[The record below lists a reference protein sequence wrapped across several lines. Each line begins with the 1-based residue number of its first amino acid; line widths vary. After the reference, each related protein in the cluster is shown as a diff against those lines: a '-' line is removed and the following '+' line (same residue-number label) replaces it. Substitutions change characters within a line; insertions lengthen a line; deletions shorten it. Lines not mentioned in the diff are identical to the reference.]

1 MLEYKR
7 YLGLSGDIDTKLSY
21 PAYPF
26 PPHLCRKISRFSP
39 GFQNLA
45 TSRKLS
51 VQVINFFSLTVFSGR
66 SSSEE
71 AGALSTTADEV
82 LSISE
87 LTTLERVLGI
97 ALTMYSIYAE
107 RSLRTPIPSFF
118 SYIQSQFRVLTE
130 RTDLLSCDRD
140 ALDWACL
147 IFIATTEE
155 STDSWQW
162 ADGRLR
168 VMQISERRQRELG
181 QAFLPIPQA
190 ADVAELS

>member
-7 YLGLSGDIDTKLSY
+7 HLGLSGDIDTKLSY
-21 PAYPF
+21 PAHPF
-26 PPHLCRKISRFSP
+26 PPHLCREISRFSP

-51 VQVINFFSLTVFSGR
+51 VQFINFFSLTVFSGR

-82 LSISE
+82 LGISE

-97 ALTMYSIYAE
+97 ALTTYSIYAE

-118 SYIQSQFRVLTE
+118 PYIQSQFRALTE
-130 RTDLLSCDRD
+130 RPDLTLPNP
-140 ALDWACL
+140 
-147 IFIATTEE
+147 
-155 STDSWQW
+155 
-162 ADGRLR
+162 RLP
-168 VMQISERRQRELG
+168 L
-181 QAFLPIPQA
+181 F
-190 ADVAELS
+190 